1 MIYAFDEF
9 ELDTAKVEL
18 RCNCNP
24 VAIEPQVFA
33 LLHLLVE
40 NADRMVS
47 RDEIIE
53 TVWKGRFISEAAVA
67 SRISMARSALGDDGK
82 QQRYIKTVHGQ
93 GLIFRGQL
101 NSAETP
107 GTSIP
112 SAPPPNNQM
121 VRFCQASDGTRVAWA
136 RVGNGPPIVKAA
148 QWLTHL
154 DLDWT
159 SPLDSEQLRR
169 FSQTHEVIRY
179 DGRGNGLSDWNI
191 SDLTFEHMVDDLEAV
206 VDAAGCERFP
216 LVGLSQGVAVAIE
229 YAVRHP
235 ERVTHLVFHGGFS
248 SGWNVTGSEQKIA
261 EYNALETLLVT
272 QWGSENASMRQL
284 ISTTFMPSANDE
296 EIDWFNEFQKK
307 TTSAQNVVM
316 FMKAIGDIDVRD
328 KLSRIKVPTLVTHSN
343 DDQIVEI
350 HQARE
355 LASCIPNAQFLG
367 LNSEHHSLIDR
378 EPAMTEFLDAALAFI
393 AQ

>member
-1 MIYAFDEF
+1 MIYAFDDF

-33 LLHLLVE
+33 LLHLLVA
-40 NADRMVS
+40 NADRMVT
-47 RDEIIE
+47 RHEIIE

-93 GLIFRGQL
+93 GLIFRGEL
-101 NSAETP
+101 ISAKGSGPLT
-107 GTSIP
+107 P

-121 VRFCQASDGTRVAWA
+121 VRFCEASDGTRIAWA

-148 QWLTHL
+148 QWLTHI

-169 FSQTHEVIRY
+169 FSDGYEVIRY

-191 SDLTFEHMVDDLEAV
+191 TELNFEQMVDDLEAV
-206 VDAAGCERFP
+206 VDAAGCESFP
-216 LVGLSQGVAVAIE
+216 LIGLSQGVAVAIE

-235 ERVTHLVFHGGFS
+235 DRVTHLVFHGGFS
-248 SGWNVTGSEQKIA
+248 SGWNITGSQQVIA
-261 EYNALETLLVT
+261 ERKALETLLFS

-284 ISTTFMPSANDE
+284 ISTTFMPGANEDE
-296 EIDWFNEFQKK
+296 INWFNEFQKK

-316 FMKAIGDIDVRD
+316 FMNAIGNIDVRD
-328 KLSRIKVPTLVTHSN
+328 KLSRINIPTLVTHSN
-343 DDQIVEI
+343 DDQIVQI
-350 HQARE
+350 NQARE